1 MTTSQHIG
9 KEQFE
14 RLLDDKSDTSI
25 SPQVAQ
31 HLEECSHCRERLEH
45 AAADPS
51 WWSCLADLSNVDL
64 HSTLAS
70 PAIDGPL
77 DGTDEPRSRTPGSRS
92 RLDHAELLDAASH
105 PEMLGQLNQFEI
117 ERVIGQGG
125 MGVVFKGFDREL
137 HRTVAIKLMSPHLAH
152 NATARK
158 RFEREARAAAAV
170 VHPNVIPIH
179 GVSLFKGQ
187 PLIVMPLIAGSSLQ
201 AQVEQ
206 QGPLETKD
214 VVRIGMQIAAGLSAA
229 HDQGLIHRDIKP
241 ANILLEQDVSRVV
254 ITDFG
259 LARAADELA
268 MTQTGWLAG
277 TPHYMSPE
285 QARGVAIDAR
295 SDLFSLG
302 AVLYFIATGQ
312 EPFRA
317 EKPIA
322 VLHKICHDPAIPAK
336 QINSDI
342 PQTLSDIIERL
353 LEKNPQD
360 RFASATRTQKLLEE
374 YLAELQ
380 QPNRTQRPMRIITRR
395 QVRQRWRMAQVAA
408 LFAVVIPVACW
419 AGWYGAKYLNS
430 PPAKVQRS
438 LTMPDEQLPLGA
450 DPANRSDLVS
460 PNGFSEQQ
468 RQLDVFG
475 EQLRQL
481 EREIQSFE
489 QKLNWELPQP
499 APQNGSP
506 DVTPPDESRYFRQI
520 ESVQTLAPCASS
532 NDSVIA
538 DSINQKQMGRIHFEQ
553 LFKTAQSERP
563 SRPDSVVQWLWQWVV
578 DRWSESI
585 SAASFFINN

>member
-1 MTTSQHIG
+1 MNMPKHLG
-9 KEQFE
+9 REQFKL
-14 RLLDDKSDTSI
+14 LLDENADVSI
-25 SPQVAQ
+25 PPNVAQ
-31 HLEECSHCRERLEH
+31 HLEECSHCRERLEQT
-45 AAADPS
+45 AADPS
-51 WWSCLADLSNVDL
+51 WWSCLADLSDVDL
-64 HSTLAS
+64 HSTLGS
-70 PAIDGPL
+70 PPVDGPIRGL
-77 DGTDEPRSRTPGSRS
+77 DEAQSRSPGSRS
-92 RLDHAELLDAASH
+92 QVDHAELLDAPNH
-105 PEMLGQLNQFEI
+105 PEMLGQLQQFEI
-117 ERVIGQGG
+117 ERIIGQGG

-201 AQVEQ
+201 ALVEQ

-285 QARGVAIDAR
+285 QARGAAIDAR

-302 AVLYFIATGQ
+302 AVLYFIATGS

-342 PQTLSDIIERL
+342 PQTLSNIIERL

-360 RFASATRTQKLLEE
+360 RFASSARVQKMFEE

-380 QPNRTQRPMRIITRR
+380 QPNRTQRPMRIVTRR
-395 QVRQRWRMAQVAA
+395 QIKRRWRVAQVVA
-408 LFAVVIPVACW
+408 LFAVVIPFACS
-419 AGWYGAKYLNS
+419 AGWVTAKYFRAQPVGARSGPQPNDS
-430 PPAKVQRS
+430 APALDDDSKKLEV
-438 LTMPDEQLPLGA
+438 LPHPDK
-450 DPANRSDLVS
+450 
-460 PNGFSEQQ
+460 FSEQ
-468 RQLDVFG
+468 
-475 EQLRQL
+475 LREL
-481 EREIQSFE
+481 NREIQDLE
-489 QKLNWELPQP
+489 QNLNWMLRQA
-499 APQNGSP
+499 APNVPPPDATTPNGS
-506 DVTPPDESRYFRQI
+506 RQFRQS
-520 ESVQTLAPCASS
+520 ESIHTVVRCASS
-532 NDSVIA
+532 RDAIA
-538 DSINQKQMGRIHFEQ
+538 VAPIELTQSNRIFFEKE
-553 LFKTAQSERP
+553 FKTDLVEKLSLPE
-563 SRPDSVVQWLWQWVV
+563 SVGQWLWRWIV
-578 DRWSESI
+578 DRWSQRIAITS
-585 SAASFFINN
+585 SFTNN

>member
-1 MTTSQHIG
+1 MNQPEHIDR
-9 KEQFE
+9 EQLKS
-14 RLLDDKSDTSI
+14 LLDENASVSI
-25 SPQVAQ
+25 PPLLAQ
-31 HLEECSHCRERLEH
+31 HLEECSHCRARLEQT
-45 AAADPS
+45 AADPS
-51 WWSCLADLSNVDL
+51 WWSCLAELDDASLD
-64 HSTLAS
+64 STYAS
-70 PAIDGPL
+70 PSVDNPL
-77 DGTDEPRSRTPGSRS
+77 CGVGDSHGQPSVHRSGQE
-92 RLDHAELLDAASH
+92 HVHLLDAPSH
-105 PEMLGQLNQFEI
+105 PEMLGQLQQFEI

-179 GVSLFKGQ
+179 GVSLFKDQ
-187 PLIVMPLIAGSSLQ
+187 PLIVMPLIAGASLQ
-201 AQVEQ
+201 AHVEQ
-206 QGPLETKD
+206 HGPIDTKD
-214 VVRIGMQIAAGLSAA
+214 VVRIGMQIAAGLAAA

-285 QARGVAIDAR
+285 QARGAAIDAR

-302 AVLYFIATGQ
+302 GVLYFIATGS

-336 QINSDI
+336 QLNSDI
-342 PQTLSDIIERL
+342 PQTLSNIIERL

-360 RFASATRTQKLLEE
+360 RFASAARVQKMLEE

-395 QVRQRWRMAQVAA
+395 QIERRWRIAQFAA
-408 LFAVVIPVACW
+408 LFALVIPLAAI
-419 AGWYGAKYLNS
+419 AGWYSTKYFG
-430 PPAKVQRS
+430 PPASQVVKPETPPNEFPPSTNLPSDPPSIRPDDELDLQIRELDQEIQGFEQRMQWLFPS
-438 LTMPDEQLPLGA
+438 AAEQDPTSGDRILPNQGS
-450 DPANRSDLVS
+450 R
-460 PNGFSEQQ
+460 
-468 RQLDVFG
+468 
-475 EQLRQL
+475 LRQVEPRPAAVRCEKSYL
-481 EREIQSFE
+481 ATSTQSFGLKSFE
-489 QKLNWELPQP
+489 PIYLIEKR
-499 APQNGSP
+499 SP
-506 DVTPPDESRYFRQI
+506 DVGQNPSLVEMVGRWLWERY
-520 ESVQTLAPCASS
+520 LA
-532 NDSVIA
+532 
-538 DSINQKQMGRIHFEQ
+538 KW
-553 LFKTAQSERP
+553 SERI
-563 SRPDSVVQWLWQWVV
+563 STTSVLL
-578 DRWSESI
+578 D
-585 SAASFFINN
+585 N